1 MKTYKWQKSTNG
13 FDYYFEKELEPNEE
27 ILIKMP
33 AISPNKRGVNDI
45 GWQTDGDAILYA
57 TLSYKPFSENAIWTK
72 IEDYDEINKTI
83 SYIKIV
89 NGNSKCRVAI
99 KALLN

>member
-1 MKTYKWQKSTNG
+1 MKKYTFQRTTNG
-13 FDYYFEKELEPNEE
+13 FDYYFERSLEPNEE
-27 ILIKMP
+27 ILLKMP
-33 AISPNKRGVNDI
+33 AVSPNKRGVNDI
-45 GWQTDGDAILYA
+45 GWQTDGDAVFYA
-57 TLSYKPFSENAIWTK
+57 TLSYKPESESAIWTK

-89 NGNSKCRVAI
+89 NGNNKCRVAV

>member
-1 MKTYKWQKSTNG
+1 MKIHRFERTTNG
-13 FDYYFEKELEPNEE
+13 FDYIFEKSLGPNEE
-27 ILIKMP
+27 IVLKMP
-33 AISPNKRGVNDI
+33 TVSPNKRGVNDI

-72 IEDYDEINKTI
+72 IEDYDDINKTI

-89 NGNSKCRVAI
+89 NGDSVCRVAV